1 MQLGIAPDISG
12 VELLIL
18 KVGQIVTTAGEKIT
32 TSSIHSTCSESDL
45 SERPNEASGAITT
58 QRALQPCCSRD
69 HHYPTVVSEQVPGVT
84 LRKTP
89 HDSFTHH

>member
-18 KVGQIVTTAGEKIT
+18 KAGQIVTTAGEKTT

-45 SERPNEASGAITT
+45 FERQNEASGATTT
-58 QRALQPCCSRD
+58 QRALQPFCSRD
-69 HHYPTVVSEQVPGVT
+69 HHYPTVVSEKMPDVT